1 MQCIQNFAL
10 KINAI
15 QHVTDKVM
23 NYNSLNVYVMR
34 DLGLVGNDIIELV
47 VGIKLRNL
55 NKFLLE

>member
-1 MQCIQNFAL
+1 
-10 KINAI
+10 
-15 QHVTDKVM
+15 
-23 NYNSLNVYVMR
+23 MR

>member
-23 NYNSLNVYVMR
+23 NYNSLNCLRVR